1 VPGPQ
6 QTKRAISWVFDVA
19 VMTSGALIGLVALV
33 ALLVGPHLTGQWVL
47 ALALGPLV
55 IALMSRF
62 PLVLDRSSSG
72 VEVGF
77 ESAVLVF
84 LACIGGG
91 HGALAVW
98 AVGQVLSQ
106 ATTAKRPDVRLFN
119 IGVSTLSGCAA
130 LLTMRAMSPLDS
142 TDPRELLAVGAGCA
156 VYFLVDY
163 VVSAMSIALESA
175 EPVLAELRQAS
186 ALVALGVFVAIDSLG
201 YLAALVNR
209 SLEPWAGALLA
220 VPVLTILVATRA
232 LSRGSEH
239 RRRLEALFGAAA
251 EAQVVHTRTSLEDL
265 LRRQVRAV
273 VATGRADL
281 RRDGPSSRE
290 IGARVRTG
298 EGTWWLVAPAIDRAR
313 ASVEADQKALEAL
326 ATVAEEA
333 FGRLALTDEMGHLAR
348 HDALTALPNRTL
360 FLDRV
365 EQAVFRS
372 RRSGTSIAVLFLDL
386 DGFKGVNDRFGHAEG
401 DELLKAVAARLVAC
415 VRAEDS
421 VARLGGDE
429 FAVLFL
435 DLDGFKGVNDRF
447 GHAEGDE
454 LLKAVA
460 ARLVACVRAEDSVAR
475 LGGDEFAVLVE
486 GVDDV
491 AELDV
496 LCHRLLGSLRREV
509 VIHGHE
515 VVVGASIGVAVADAD
530 DDAAG
535 LLRNADMAM
544 YRAKALGKDR
554 FFVYQPSL
562 REENVRRLE
571 LVEALRREMATQL
584 VVHYQPIVNLET
596 GVVDGLEALVR
607 WQREEGLLAP
617 DIFIA
622 AAEES
627 GLIVELGERVLQRVV
642 ADSAILEAAAGRPL
656 SLGVNMSAHQL
667 RDATFLDLV
676 ATAVTA
682 LGDNNLV
689 LEMTETVVVTH
700 DDETDAALR
709 RLTAVGARL
718 AIDDFGVGF
727 SSIGYLQHLPVDI
740 LKIDRS
746 FTRDVDSSPRAAALV
761 EAILVMGAALDL
773 RVVAEGIERPSQA
786 ARLRDAG
793 CVVGQGFLY
802 GRPVPLVEA
811 TRLLR
816 AGTGELTVTGA

>member
-1 VPGPQ
+1 VSVPGPQ

-33 ALLVGPHLTGQWVL
+33 ALLFGPDLDAQWVV
-47 ALALGPLV
+47 ALALGPPI

-84 LACIGGG
+84 LACVDGG

-98 AVGQVLSQ
+98 AVGQVISQ
-106 ATTAKRPDVRLFN
+106 ATTAKRPDIRFFN
-119 IGVSTLSGCAA
+119 IGISILSGFAA
-130 LLTMRAMSPLDS
+130 LLTMQAISPLDA

-156 VYFLVDY
+156 VFFLIDY
-163 VVSAMSIALESA
+163 VVSAVSIALESE
-175 EPVLAELRQAS
+175 EPVVAALRQAS
-186 ALVALGVFVAIDSLG
+186 ALLALGVFVAIDSLG
-201 YLAALVNR
+201 YLAALVTR
-209 SLEPWAGALLA
+209 SLEAWAGGLLA
-220 VPVLTILVATRA
+220 VPLLTILVATRA

-251 EAQVVHTRTSLEDL
+251 EAQVVHTRTSLEEL
-265 LRRQVRAV
+265 MRRQVRAV
-273 VATGRADL
+273 VATASADL

-298 EGTWWLVAPAIDRAR
+298 DGTWWLVAPAIDRAR
-313 ASVEADQKALEAL
+313 ASIEADQKALEAL

-372 RRSGTSIAVLFLDL
+372 RRSGSCI
-386 DGFKGVNDRFGHAEG
+386 
-401 DELLKAVAARLVAC
+401 
-415 VRAEDS
+415 
-421 VARLGGDE
+421 
-429 FAVLFL
+429 AVLFL

-496 LCHRLLGSLRREV
+496 LCHRLLTSLRREIL
-509 VIHGHE
+509 IHGHE

-571 LVEALRREMATQL
+571 LVEALRRDMATQL
-584 VVHYQPIVNLET
+584 VVHYQPIVDLAT

-607 WQREEGLLAP
+607 WQRLDGLLAP
-617 DIFIA
+617 DLFIA

-627 GLIVELGERVLQRVV
+627 GLIVELGERVLQQVV
-642 ADSAILEAAAGRPL
+642 TDSAVLQEAAGRPL
-656 SLGVNMSAHQL
+656 SLGCNMSAHQL
-667 RDATFLDLV
+667 RDGSFLDLV
-676 ATAVTA
+676 AAAVTA
-682 LGDNNLV
+682 LGDNRLV

-773 RVVAEGIERPSQA
+773 RVVAEGIERPGQA
-786 ARLRDAG
+786 ARLREAG
-793 CVVGQGFLY
+793 CTIGQGFLF
-802 GRPVPLVEA
+802 GRPVPLEEA
-811 TRLLR
+811 AVLLR
-816 AGTGELTVTGA
+816 AGPEAARRAALSATSA

>member
-1 VPGPQ
+1 MPGPQ

-33 ALLVGPHLTGQWVL
+33 ALLAGPYLSGQWVL

-55 IALMSRF
+55 ITLMSRF

-119 IGVSTLSGCAA
+119 IGVSTLSGGAA
-130 LLTMRAMSPLDS
+130 LLTMRAISPLDS

-365 EQAVFRS
+365 EQAVVRS
-372 RRSGTSIAVLFLDL
+372 RRSGTSI
-386 DGFKGVNDRFGHAEG
+386 
-401 DELLKAVAARLVAC
+401 
-415 VRAEDS
+415 
-421 VARLGGDE
+421 
-429 FAVLFL
+429 AVLFL

-607 WQREEGLLAP
+607 WQREDGLLAP
-617 DIFIA
+617 DHFIA

-627 GLIVELGERVLQRVV
+627 GLIVELGERVLQKVV
-642 ADSAILEAAAGRPL
+642 ADSAALEAAAGRPL

-667 RDATFLDLV
+667 RDTTFLDLV
-676 ATAVTA
+676 ASAVTA

-746 FTRDVDSSPRAAALV
+746 FTRDVDASPRAAALV

-793 CVVGQGFLY
+793 CLVGQGFLY
-802 GRPVPLVEA
+802 GRPVPLGEA

-816 AGTGELTVTGA
+816 AGTGELTVTSA